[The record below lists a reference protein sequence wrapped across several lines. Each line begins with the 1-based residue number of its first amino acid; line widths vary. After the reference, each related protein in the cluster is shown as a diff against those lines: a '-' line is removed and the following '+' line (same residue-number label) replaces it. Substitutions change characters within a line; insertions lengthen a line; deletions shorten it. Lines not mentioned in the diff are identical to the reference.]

1 MKKARSAACALCL
14 ALLAPLAIHALRVLP
29 TDRRALVAEKYA
41 GWSGVL
47 RLWVQEDAPVGDGR
61 LTTWLNGC
69 VARFEKRHPGV
80 YVQPQSVDA
89 GAMADFLTSGIRPPD
104 MLLFAP
110 GTLDGPA
117 GLAPIEIPAN
127 LRDELRHCGA
137 WGNACFAAPV
147 ALGGYLWAWNPALT
161 DGVPGNWRESGAT
174 LAVLPADRTRRFDAA
189 LLALCS
195 GYHEKAREE
204 APLELPGVDLGL
216 GGSATAAAPTA
227 GPAGLLP
234 CALPEGF
241 DFDGDAFTRFCNGEA
256 AATVVT
262 PREVRRLEQ
271 LGAQGR
277 GPDWRLSPG
286 GAAFT
291 DQLLCLA
298 IVDREAGQGE
308 LCRAFLD
315 CLLEEESQSALAAA
329 GACPVTDAPIRSGG
343 ADPLH
348 ILDSA
353 LRRPGLAAPNCLDK
367 KWPETAREIVR
378 KFLAGDGESPALW
391 RALAERLNQNPNIQ
405 NRP

>member
-14 ALLAPLAIHALRVLP
+14 ALLAPLVIHALRVLP

-61 LTTWLNGC
+61 LTAWLNGC

-80 YVQPQSVDA
+80 YVQPQAVDA

-104 MLLFAP
+104 LLLFAP

-117 GLAPIEIPAN
+117 GLAPIEVPPG
-127 LRDELRHCGA
+127 LRGELQHCGE
-137 WGNACFAAPV
+137 WGSASYAAPV
-147 ALGGYLWAWNPALT
+147 AMGGYLWAWNAAMT
-161 DGVPGNWRESGAT
+161 DGVPDSWRESEAT
-174 LAVLPADRTRRFDAA
+174 LAVRPADGTRRFDAA

-195 GYHEKAREE
+195 ATHGAAREE
-204 APLELPGVDLGL
+204 TPLELPGVDLGL
-216 GGSATAAAPTA
+216 GGATTPAPTA
-227 GPAGLLP
+227 EPAGTLP
-234 CALPEGF
+234 CQLPEGF
-241 DFDGDAFTRFCNGEA
+241 DFDSDAFTRFCNGEV

-271 LGAQGR
+271 LVGQGK

-286 GAAFT
+286 GGAFT

-298 IVDREAGQGE
+298 IVDREDGQAE

-315 CLLEEESQSALAAA
+315 CLLEDESQSALAAA
-329 GACPVTDAPIRSGG
+329 GACPVTDAPIAAG
-343 ADPLH
+343 AGDPLQ
-348 ILDSA
+348 ILDGA
-353 LRRPGLAAPNCLDK
+353 LRRPGLTAPNCLDK
-367 KWPETAREIVR
+367 KWPETASEIVR

-391 RALAERLNQNPNIQ
+391 RALGDRLNQNPNI
-405 NRP
+405 